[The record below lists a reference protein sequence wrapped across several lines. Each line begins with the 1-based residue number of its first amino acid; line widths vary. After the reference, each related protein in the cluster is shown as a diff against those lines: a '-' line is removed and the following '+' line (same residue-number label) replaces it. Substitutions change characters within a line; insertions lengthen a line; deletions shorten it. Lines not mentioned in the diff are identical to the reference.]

1 MDIWKQQSICFV
13 KAKRSTLFKCHLP
26 AATCNIC
33 FGTISIISKKKYL
46 QGQKTIDTN
55 YHRYSNLKSCE
66 TILNHAF
73 FGDKLSDMNCKNSA
87 KLKLAPLLILEKTIC
102 LRKYRKKIVQV
113 FLQSMLH
120 KCSAV
125 STSLV
130 LQLLLFPAIPSLA
143 AIDGISKSV
152 QIYLTLAQHEYLL
165 VSSVTL
171 DPTNIN

>member
-102 LRKYRKKIVQV
+102 LRKYRKKKQSKFSYSPCCISAVQCLLRQFCSCCYFQLYLV
-113 FLQSMLH
+113 QQQSME
-120 KCSAV
+120 
-125 STSLV
+125 LV
-130 LQLLLFPAIPSLA
+130 KV
-143 AIDGISKSV
+143 SKS
-152 QIYLTLAQHEYLL
+152 I
-165 VSSVTL
+165 
-171 DPTNIN
+171 